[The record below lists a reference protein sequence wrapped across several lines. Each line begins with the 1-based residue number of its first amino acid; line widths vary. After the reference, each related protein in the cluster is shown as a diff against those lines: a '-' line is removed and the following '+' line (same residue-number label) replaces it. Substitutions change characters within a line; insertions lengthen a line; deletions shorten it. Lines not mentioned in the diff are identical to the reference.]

1 MILEAYSRLS
11 KQSVAWVTRL
21 HAWPALWSLGCR
33 IRSFFETWMEESL
46 GCKIRSFFEVFYKHE
61 WKIMEV
67 FFLSFWKHQMKL
79 FVFVAI
85 LSFFPS
91 RTRTETRLHFQF
103 QQSCSQADEQN
114 NGWGQQ
120 VVSYIFFA
128 RARFSTSSQHLESQK
143 WRVDFW
149 IFLIR
154 GDNETRLHFQF

>member
-1 MILEAYSRLS
+1 
-11 KQSVAWVTRL
+11 
-21 HAWPALWSLGCR
+21 
-33 IRSFFETWMEESL
+33 MEESL

-61 WKIMEV
+61 WKVMEV

-114 NGWGQQ
+114 NVWGQQ

-128 RARFSTSSQHLESQK
+128 RADFSTSSQHLESQN
-143 WRVDFW
+143 DEP
-149 IFLIR
+149 IFLFR
-154 GDNETRLHFQF
+154 GESETRLHFQFQYSCSQG